1 MQQKNL
7 LVWNIFTQS
16 FDEDWVTVPLP
27 GPGVSDEAPHAA
39 AVVLR
44 GPGETLIAVH
54 FPAGQCAASG

>member
-1 MQQKNL
+1 ML
-7 LVWNIFTQS
+7 EICFYTQS
-16 FDEDWVTVPLP
+16 FDEDRVAVPFPRLS
-27 GPGVSDEAPHAA
+27 VSHQAPHAA